1 MSTKRVV
8 KDLFVRGFDEKLH
21 AKATQIATNDRTT
34 LASIVTEAI
43 DKWIKNYEKNRHRH
57 NLILYSDQMS
67 LRKVLDEIDKLAS
80 DNWLKSYW
88 GQAEH
93 PGIQIL
99 NKRKWVDAAEGN
111 RYKEFL
117 ENTQESMIKV
127 LGTANSKVEHSRRN
141 SSRDNTSL
149 LPLTITFLV
158 EDLARE
164 ESVKKAAEVCEWYER
179 KSVPGIT
186 YCVANTK
193 NVLTG
198 SFDDLFELFNAHNG
212 VFLTKGNKI
221 YRLRLDDEHFYS
233 LLI

>member
-1 MSTKRVV
+1 MV

-21 AKATQIATNDRTT
+21 AKATQIATNDSTT
-34 LASIVTEAI
+34 LASIVTDAI

-80 DNWLKSYW
+80 DNWLKSYC

-99 NKRKWVDAAEGN
+99 NKRKWVDAAEGI

-117 ENTQESMIKV
+117 ENTQESMTKV
-127 LGTANSKVEHSRRN
+127 LETNSKIEHSRRN

-149 LPLTITFLV
+149 LPLTISFLV
-158 EDLARE
+158 EDLARK
-164 ESVKKAAEVCEWYER
+164 ESVKNAAEVCEWYET
-179 KSVPGIT
+179 KSVPGIA

-198 SFDDLFELFNAHNG
+198 SFDDLFELFNAHNA